1 MVYILRIIHVS
12 GSTDQ
17 YRCQV
22 KVAVDE
28 AKAEHDILK
37 AFAEGADAGDFGAPP

>member
-1 MVYILRIIHVS
+1 MTLVV
-12 GSTDQ
+12 
-17 YRCQV
+17 QV

-37 AFAEGADAGDFGAPP
+37 VFAEGADASEFGAPP

>member
-1 MVYILRIIHVS
+1 MSALTFII
-12 GSTDQ
+12 G
-17 YRCQV
+17 QV

-37 AFAEGADAGDFGAPP
+37 VFAEGADASEFGAPP